1 MRNVQRSTLNAQ
13 RSAPLSLE
21 ADVSC
26 SALNVLPLSLLL
38 LLAAPRIHAARD
50 PFWPLGYEPPKPEPV
65 VTEQA
70 EPVRPKSP
78 AAPPKPQPAPVKP
91 ISEQDWDE
99 ARKSITVSGYSQ
111 STLPSTGETRN
122 LALINRR
129 SYTAGDT
136 LCLTNA
142 GIRFLWR
149 IESVANRDLRLNPV
163 KAERVAAAKHVSSDL
178 QKTP

>member
-1 MRNVQRSTLNAQ
+1 MRNAQRSTLNAQ
-13 RSAPLSLE
+13 RSAPLPQETAVPHWRPL
-21 ADVSC
+21 
-26 SALNVLPLSLLL
+26 SALALL
-38 LLAAPRIHAARD
+38 LLAASSARAARD

-70 EPVRPKSP
+70 EPARPKSP
-78 AAPPKPQPAPVKP
+78 EAPPKPQPAPVKP
-91 ISEQDWDE
+91 ISDRDWTE
-99 ARKSITVSGYSQ
+99 ARKAFTVSGFTQ
-111 STLPSTGETRN
+111 STLPSTGETRT
-122 LALINRR
+122 LAMINRR

-149 IESVANRDLRLNPV
+149 VESVANRDLRLTPV
-163 KAERVAAAKHVSSDL
+163 TAERVTAAQHVPPDL